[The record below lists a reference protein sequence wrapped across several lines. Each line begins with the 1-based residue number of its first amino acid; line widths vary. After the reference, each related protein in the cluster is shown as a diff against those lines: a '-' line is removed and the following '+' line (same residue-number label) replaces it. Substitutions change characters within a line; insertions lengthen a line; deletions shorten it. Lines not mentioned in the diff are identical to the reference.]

1 MTLSPRTRLSAM
13 RARVYVQPVQ
23 ETKPPNKAAMDERDG
38 SVDAPARASRSAFRR
53 RPDPT
58 AFIQTNTHVLAVPTL
73 PAIRLHTAHE
83 ATGLWRL
90 SEPEADGSEPPPP
103 YWAFPWAGGMA
114 LARHIFARPETVAG
128 RRILDLGTGSGLV
141 AIAAALAGAC
151 SVIAADI
158 DAYAIAAATLN
169 AAVNG
174 ISLTVVQDD
183 LTVGAP
189 PPVDVVTVGDLFYE
203 AGLAA
208 SVTAFLDRCLAAG
221 IEVLIGDPRRA
232 YLPYARVRLLA
243 EYPVPDV
250 GDVEGSAVNPGAV
263 FALQPAEG

>member
-23 ETKPPNKAAMDERDG
+23 ETKPRNKAAMDERDG
-38 SVDAPARASRSAFRR
+38 SVDAPARASRPAFRR
-53 RPDPT
+53 RPDPA
-58 AFIQTNTHVLAVPTL
+58 AFILANTRVVAVPTL

-114 LARHIFARPETVAG
+114 LAHHIFARPETVAG
-128 RRILDLGTGSGLV
+128 RR
-141 AIAAALAGAC
+141 IAAALAGAC
-151 SVIAADI
+151 SVIAADV
-158 DAYAIAAATLN
+158 DTYAIAAATLN

-174 ISLTVVQDD
+174 VSLTVVHDD
-183 LTVGAP
+183 LTAGAS

-203 AGLAA
+203 ASLAA
-208 SVTAFLDRCLAAG
+208 RVTAFLDRCLNAG
-221 IEVLIGDPRRA
+221 IDVLIGDPRRA
-232 YLPYARVRLLA
+232 YLPYSRVRLLA
-243 EYPVPDV
+243 EYSVPDV

>member
-1 MTLSPRTRLSAM
+1 
-13 RARVYVQPVQ
+13 VYVQPVQ
-23 ETKPPNKAAMDERDG
+23 ETKLRNKAAMDERDG
-38 SVDAPARASRSAFRR
+38 SVDAPARVSRPAFRQ

-58 AFIQTNTHVLAVPTL
+58 AFIRANTHEVPVPTL

-90 SEPEADGSEPPPP
+90 SEPDADGSEPPPP

-114 LARHIFARPETVAG
+114 LARYIFARPETVAG

-141 AIAAALAGAC
+141 AIAAALAGAR
-151 SVIAADI
+151 SVIAADV
-158 DAYAIAAATLN
+158 DTYAIAAATLN

-174 ISLTVVQDD
+174 VGLTIVHDD
-183 LTVGAP
+183 LTAGAP
-189 PPVDVVTVGDLFYE
+189 PEVDLVTTGDLFYE
-203 AGLAA
+203 ASLAER
-208 SVTAFLDRCLAAG
+208 VTAFLDRCLAAG

-232 YLPYARVRLLA
+232 YLPYSRVRLLA
-243 EYPVPDV
+243 EYSVPDV

-263 FALQPAEG
+263 FALELAKG